1 MIESKHASNP
11 PLHSSKKNYCL
22 DTDEKPF
29 DSKNIKTWNVMPID
43 WSTGISTGYGSGQA
57 DFNWY
62 IRTRPKVR
70 AAYEKIWKTEDLI
83 VSFDGFNLFRPWQL
97 NEEWKTN
104 NGWYH
109 VDQTPRKG
117 HTGLQCIQGLVNL
130 YDTTPETGGLTVVPD
145 S

>member
-1 MIESKHASNP
+1 
-11 PLHSSKKNYCL
+11 
-22 DTDEKPF
+22 
-29 DSKNIKTWNVMPID
+29 MPIN
-43 WSTGISTGYGSGQA
+43 WGTGISTGYSSGQA

-97 NEEWKTN
+97 NEKWKTN

-109 VDQTPRKG
+109 VDQTPRQG
-117 HTGLQCIQGLVNL
+117 HTGRECIQGLVNL
-130 YDTTPETGGLTVVPD
+130 YDTSPETGGLTVVPD